1 MRYNHLML
9 NHHEMSDIEKTLLP
23 GSDPDRIR
31 QAVND
36 YALACGTVCRFVDH
50 MGGTI
55 FISREPREQ
64 QRVCEFAGRVLPGTP
79 GTPGEEAASGP
90 RACENAHLYGCYQA
104 ERFGGRYIY
113 FCPFGLTHWASPI
126 MQEGIVIGALVG
138 GPVHLVDPEEFLIEE
153 MAEKTGIHSAH
164 LPQLRREMAALPVV
178 STERVNSLSEILYLT
193 ARGLSDHT
201 FSELDERK
209 GSADL
214 QSRLWEQV
222 SFMKSFTY
230 ARDDVLAY
238 PIEKEQKLLE
248 LIETGN
254 KTGTQELLNE
264 ILGHIFF
271 SSSGTIEV
279 MRARVIELVVLL
291 SRAAIRGGA
300 DVEQI
305 FGLNYMY
312 LNKIGTFR
320 SIDEIAYWLSGI
332 LGRFT
337 DQVFNLTNV
346 KHADVIYRA
355 IDYVRKNYMKR
366 ITLEETAA
374 RVFLSPAY
382 FSRVFKEEM
391 GENFNSYVNS
401 VRVDVARRLL
411 LNETIPLVDISTLA
425 GFDGQ
430 SYFSKVF
437 KKVVGVTPGR
447 FRESRGKAAAPA
459 SAADKTSRMRV
470 GPQARTGRKN

>member
-1 MRYNHLML
+1 
-9 NHHEMSDIEKTLLP
+9 MSEIEKTLLP
-23 GSDPDRIR
+23 GSDPELIK

-36 YALACGTVCRFVDH
+36 YSLACGTACRFIDNLGATV
-50 MGGTI
+50 
-55 FISREPREQ
+55 FISREPQEQ
-64 QRVCEFAGRVLPGTP
+64 LSVCEFAGKVLPGAPTES
-79 GTPGEEAASGP
+79 TSEISCTK
-90 RACENAHLYGCYQA
+90 ACENAHLYGCYQS

-113 FCPFGLTHWASPI
+113 FCPIGLTHWASPI
-126 MQEGIVIGALVG
+126 MQEGTVIGALVG

-153 MAEKTGIHSAH
+153 MAAKNGIHQSN
-164 LPQLRREMAALPVV
+164 LPRLRQEMAVLPVV
-178 STERVNSLSEILYLT
+178 ATERVNSMSEILFLT

-201 FSELDERK
+201 FSELDIRK
-209 GSADL
+209 GSTDL
-214 QSRLWEQV
+214 QARLWEQV
-222 SFMKSFTY
+222 SFMKNYSY
-230 ARDDVLAY
+230 ASDDILAY
-238 PIEKEQKLLE
+238 PIEKEQRLLE

-312 LNKIGTFR
+312 LNKISSFR
-320 SIDEIAYWLSGI
+320 NIDEIAYWLSGI

-355 IDYVRKNYMKR
+355 IDHVRKNYMKK
-366 ITLEETAA
+366 ITLEDTAA

-382 FSRVFKEEM
+382 FSRIFKEEM
-391 GENFNSYVNS
+391 KENFNSYVNS
-401 VRVDVARRLL
+401 VRVDAARRLL
-411 LNETIPLVDISTLA
+411 LKENIPLVEISTMV
-425 GFDGQ
+425 GFEGQ

-437 KKVVGVTPGR
+437 KKNVGVTPGR
-447 FRESRGKAAAPA
+447 YRESRGNAPA
-459 SAADKTSRMRV
+459 QHK
-470 GPQARTGRKN
+470 

>member
-1 MRYNHLML
+1 MRYNQRMV
-9 NHHEMSDIEKTLLP
+9 NGNEMSEIEKTLLP
-23 GSDPDRIR
+23 GTEPERIR

-36 YALACGTVCRFVDH
+36 YALACGIVCRFVDH
-50 MGGTI
+50 LGSTI
-55 FISREPREQ
+55 FLSREPREQ
-64 QRVCEFAGRVLPGTP
+64 MHVCEFAAQVLPGAP
-79 GTPGEEAASGP
+79 QEDEP
-90 RACENAHLYGCYQA
+90 RSAKACENAHLYGCYQS

-113 FCPFGLTHWASPI
+113 FCPVGLTHWASPI
-126 MQEGIVIGALVG
+126 MQEGSVIGALVG
-138 GPVHLVDPEEFLIEE
+138 GPVHLVDPDEFLIEE
-153 MAEKTGIHSAH
+153 MAEKTGIHQMH
-164 LPQLRREMAALPVV
+164 LPQLRKEMSSLPVV
-178 STERVNSLSEILYLT
+178 STERVNSLSEILFLT

-214 QSRLWEQV
+214 QSRLWEQI
-222 SFMKSFTY
+222 SFMKSFSY
-230 ARDDVLAY
+230 AREDILAY
-238 PIEKEQKLLE
+238 PLEKEQRLLE

-254 KTGTQELLNE
+254 KNGTQELLNE

-312 LNKIGTFR
+312 LNKIGSFR

-382 FSRVFKEEM
+382 FSRIFKEEM

-401 VRVDVARRLL
+401 VRVDAARRLL
-411 LNETIPLVDISTLA
+411 LNETIPLVDISTMA

-437 KKVVGVTPGR
+437 KKIVGVTPGR
-447 FRESRGKAAAPA
+447 FRESRGKAAVPV
-459 SAADKTSRMRV
+459 SAADKAGQRRHGSQMK
-470 GPQARTGRKN
+470 TGRNI

>member
-1 MRYNHLML
+1 
-9 NHHEMSDIEKTLLP
+9 MSEIEKTLLP
-23 GSDPDRIR
+23 GSDPELIQ

-36 YALACGTVCRFVDH
+36 YSLACGTACRFIDNLGATV
-50 MGGTI
+50 
-55 FISREPREQ
+55 FISREPQEQ
-64 QRVCEFAGRVLPGTP
+64 LNVCEFAGKVLPGAP
-79 GTPGEEAASGP
+79 NENISEAGCAKV
-90 RACENAHLYGCYQA
+90 CENAHLYGCYQS

-113 FCPFGLTHWASPI
+113 FCPIGLTHWASPI
-126 MQEGIVIGALVG
+126 MQEGTVIGALVG

-153 MAEKTGIHSAH
+153 MAAKNGIHQSH
-164 LPQLRREMAALPVV
+164 LPRLRQEMAALPVV
-178 STERVNSLSEILYLT
+178 ATERVNSMSEILFLA

-201 FSELDERK
+201 FSELDIRK
-209 GSADL
+209 GSTDL
-214 QSRLWEQV
+214 QARLWEQV
-222 SFMKSFTY
+222 SFMKNYSY
-230 ARDDVLAY
+230 ASDDILAY
-238 PIEKEQKLLE
+238 PIEKEQRLLE

-271 SSSGTIEV
+271 SSSGTIEI

-300 DVEQI
+300 DAEQI

-312 LNKIGTFR
+312 LNKISSFR
-320 SIDEIAYWLSGI
+320 NIDEIAYWLSGI

-355 IDYVRKNYMKR
+355 IDHVRKNYMKK
-366 ITLEETAA
+366 ITLEDTAA

-382 FSRVFKEEM
+382 FSRIFKEEM
-391 GENFNSYVNS
+391 KENFNSYVNS
-401 VRVDVARRLL
+401 VRVDAARRLL
-411 LNETIPLVDISTLA
+411 LKENIPLVEIATMV
-425 GFDGQ
+425 GFEGQ

-437 KKVVGVTPGR
+437 KKNVGVTPGR
-447 FRESRGKAAAPA
+447 YRESRGNTP
-459 SAADKTSRMRV
+459 
-470 GPQARTGRKN
+470 GPHK